1 MVSAWNG
8 QRMNMLQAVPIYN
21 RSRSTVIYFIKII
34 VWLRETR
41 YTIVC
46 VNTMPQFRVFLGA
59 PSRRVSRIPIHSYQ
73 WHTIESKL
81 RGIQPPPVIFPP
93 ATLEAASHRISL
105 IHQDFIFKNQN
116 DEELESSG
124 DDDPRVR
131 NLGSIRPTILHLT
144 VLISNLL
151 LDGTTVITWLL
162 RQNAFSH
169 LIPHLILTRQHKR
182 QKRQFHITIQ
192 MRYPL
197 VTFRPSHSTCT
208 PSPRFLRSF
217 LQVQKD
223 NGKLLVAA
231 LEVEGPDTIMIKR
244 GYDWR
249 WF

>member
-1 MVSAWNG
+1 
-8 QRMNMLQAVPIYN
+8 
-21 RSRSTVIYFIKII
+21 
-34 VWLRETR
+34 
-41 YTIVC
+41 
-46 VNTMPQFRVFLGA
+46 MPQFRVFLGA

-81 RGIQPPPVIFPP
+81 RGIQPPLVIFPP
-93 ATLEAASHRISL
+93 ATLEAPSRQISL
-105 IHQDFIFKNQN
+105 IHQDFIFKTQN

-182 QKRQFHITIQ
+182 RKRQFHINIR
-192 MRYPL
+192 MRHPL
-197 VTFRPSHSTCT
+197 VAFHPSRSTCI

-217 LQVQKD
+217 LRVRKD
-223 NGKLLVAA
+223 HGKLTYLLQLSKWKAQIPSRSKGA
-231 LEVEGPDTIMIKR
+231 MIEDDFRRRACECSQTYGLARDCRFVGWKC
-244 GYDWR
+244 
-249 WF
+249 